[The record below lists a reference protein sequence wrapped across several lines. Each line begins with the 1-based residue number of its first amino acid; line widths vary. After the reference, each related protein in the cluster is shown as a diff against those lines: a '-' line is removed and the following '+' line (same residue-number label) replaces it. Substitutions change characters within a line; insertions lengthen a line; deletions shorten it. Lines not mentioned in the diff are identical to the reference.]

1 MAVGYIGLGSMG
13 GALALRLQL
22 SEQLTVH
29 DMNPAAV
36 QKLVAQGARAADGLA
51 ELAAEC
57 DTVMLCLPTSQ
68 HVEDLLYGRG
78 DLARHLR
85 PGSIVI
91 DQTTG
96 DPSITRAL
104 AERLRGAGVA
114 MLDAPVSGGP
124 VGAQAGTI
132 AIMVGGSVE
141 DYARIEPLLNKISPN
156 VVRAGDIGTGNV
168 IKLANN
174 MLSAAQRFVAMEA
187 VALAVKNG
195 VDADRAVEII
205 NKGSGRNF
213 FTELMFQKHIVSG
226 NLPSGFTL
234 GLLHKDVRLACQLG
248 ADTGVAMQFGDV
260 AKNFLQMSMNAFSY
274 DTQVNAAALMMDRL
288 CGTQVVPEDHTL

>member
-1 MAVGYIGLGSMG
+1 MG

-22 SEQLTVH
+22 SEPLIVH

-36 QKLVAQGARAADGLA
+36 QRLVAQGARAAGGLA
-51 ELAAEC
+51 DLAAAC

-68 HVEDLLYGRG
+68 HVEDLLYGKG

-85 PGSIVI
+85 PGSVVI

-96 DPSITRAL
+96 DPTITRAL

-124 VGAQAGTI
+124 VGAEAGTI
-132 AIMVGGSVE
+132 AIMVGGSAE

-195 VDADRAVEII
+195 VAADRAVEII

-226 NLPSGFTL
+226 NLPSGFTTL

-248 ADTGVAMQFGDV
+248 ADTGVTMQFGDV

-288 CGTQVVPEDHTL
+288 CGTQVVPEDHSL

>member
-13 GALALRLQL
+13 GALARRLQL
-22 SEQLTVH
+22 AEPLTVY
-29 DMNPAAV
+29 DMNAAAV
-36 QKLVAQGARAADGLA
+36 GRLVAAGAQAAGSGA
-51 ELAAEC
+51 EVAASC
-57 DTVMLCLPTSQ
+57 MTVMLCLPTSQ

-85 PGSIVI
+85 PGAIVI

-96 DPSITRAL
+96 DPSVTRAL
-104 AERLRGAGVA
+104 ARRLRQADVS

-124 VGAQAGTI
+124 VGAEAGTI
-132 AIMVGGSVE
+132 AIMVGGPAE
-141 DYARIEPLLNKISPN
+141 DYARAAPLLHKISPN
-156 VVRAGDIGTGNV
+156 VVRAGEIGTGNV

-195 VDADRAVEII
+195 VDAGRAVQII

-213 FTELMFQKHIVSG
+213 FTELMFEKHIVSG

-234 GLLHKDVRLACQLG
+234 GLLHKDVKLACQLG
-248 ADTGVAMQFGDV
+248 AETGVAMQFGDV
-260 AKNFLQMSMNAFSY
+260 AKNFLQMAMNAYSY
-274 DTQVNAAALMMDRL
+274 DTQVNAAALMMDSL
-288 CGTQVVPEDHTL
+288 CGTHVVPENHSL